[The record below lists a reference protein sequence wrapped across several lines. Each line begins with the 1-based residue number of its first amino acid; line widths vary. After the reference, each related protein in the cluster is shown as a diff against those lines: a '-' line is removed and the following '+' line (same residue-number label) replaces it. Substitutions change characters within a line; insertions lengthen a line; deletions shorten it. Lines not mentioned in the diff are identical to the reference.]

1 MVWFQCPE
9 TRPWSGWWPHPLCRP
24 DSQRGWRSSCSV
36 LWSQQKR
43 SLVLEWRICN
53 VNRTVT
59 YTFIQSTSVHA
70 AISVCVGCLSKLLQ
84 YVVCVL
90 WQNMKLAICAAHL
103 GLANDDQEWGS
114 NMHLGQDVT
123 TCTLLNTY
131 ITSLTNCLMYGMFI
145 YIKTESNWWKHPASV
160 MTVLSISKFHYF
172 FLFVIVDFIK
182 WYLTL

>member
-43 SLVLEWRICN
+43 SLVLEERICN

-70 AISVCVGCLSKLLQ
+70 ASSVCMVCLSKLLQ
-84 YVVCVL
+84 YVVYVL
-90 WQNMKLAICAAHL
+90 WQNMKLAICAVHL
-103 GLANDDQEWGS
+103 GLANDNQESMGFKYAFRARRDYLYVIEYLYNKFDKLPHVWHVHIHK
-114 NMHLGQDVT
+114 NRKQLMK
-123 TCTLLNTY
+123 
-131 ITSLTNCLMYGMFI
+131 TSAQCDDSFI
-145 YIKTESNWWKHPASV
+145 H
-160 MTVLSISKFHYF
+160 
-172 FLFVIVDFIK
+172 
-182 WYLTL
+182 